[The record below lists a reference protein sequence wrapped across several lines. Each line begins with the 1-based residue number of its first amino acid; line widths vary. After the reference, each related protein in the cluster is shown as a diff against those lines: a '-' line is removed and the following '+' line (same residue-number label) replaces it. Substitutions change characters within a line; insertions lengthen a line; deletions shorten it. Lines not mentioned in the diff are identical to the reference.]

1 VLIGYLTNLVPAIRC
16 RYSVLEEPL
25 GVIKSEHQSALVIR
39 CDILLAT
46 SFINESNWA
55 VPRTFDEIH
64 SDFTLLSK
72 SDVLEGVLVPTWE
85 TRGRKIAYYEAS

>member
-16 RYSVLEEPL
+16 HYSVLEEPL
-25 GVIKSEHQSALVIR
+25 GVIKSEHQSALMIR

-55 VPRTFDEIH
+55 VPRTFDEIL